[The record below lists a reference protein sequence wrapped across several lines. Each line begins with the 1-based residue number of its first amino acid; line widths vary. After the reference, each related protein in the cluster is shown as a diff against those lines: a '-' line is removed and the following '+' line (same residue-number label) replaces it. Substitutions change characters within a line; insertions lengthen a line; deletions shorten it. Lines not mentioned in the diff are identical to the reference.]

1 MRGLIVK
8 DICLMKGQAKFMLLI
23 LAVTIFLSYNTDGTF
38 AASYLVMIA
47 SFLGISTI
55 SYDETDNGYGFLFCL
70 PVSRSQYVAAKYL
83 FNLLLSVAAWIAGIG
98 VTVIIWLVHPGE
110 SGLTELLIT
119 NLFFLPVIFLIQSL
133 MQPTMFQYGS
143 ERGRIVLFVV
153 IGGIVAVCYLIGKL
167 CELTGIDL
175 SSRIDSLSQYSMGVI
190 LLVLMLLSAMI
201 LLISIPISVKI
212 IRKKEF

>member
-1 MRGLIVK
+1 
-8 DICLMKGQAKFMLLI
+8 MKGQAKFMLLI
-23 LAVTIFLSYNTDGTF
+23 LAVTVFLSYNTDGTF

-70 PVSRSQYVAAKYL
+70 PVSRSQYVVAKYL
-83 FNLLLSVAAWIAGIG
+83 FNLLLSVAAWIAGIV

-119 NLFFLPVIFLIQSL
+119 NMVFLPVIFLIQSI
-133 MQPTMFQYGS
+133 MQPTIFQYGS